1 MIIKTERKAEM
12 ENTVLKLTGV
22 EKTYQ
27 MGEKGVQ
34 ALQGIDMEI
43 EKGSFTAIVGTS
55 GSGKS
60 TLLNLIGALDVP
72 TKGEIL
78 FEGRDIGKLKEKE
91 LVTLRRD
98 KIGFVFQKFFLIEEL
113 TLLENILVPSLLK
126 GGRTDMEK
134 VNNICDR
141 LGISDRLTH
150 LPSELSGGQQ
160 QRAAIARALVN
171 DPPLLLCDE
180 PTGNLDSKTS
190 AEVADILSE
199 INHSMEK
206 TIIMVTHNM
215 NMAAKA
221 DVIYTIS
228 DGKIVD
234 R

>member
-1 MIIKTERKAEM
+1 M

-91 LVTLRRD
+91 LVALRRD

-126 GGRTDMEK
+126 GGRPDMER
-134 VNNICDR
+134 VNNICAR

-160 QRAAIARALVN
+160 QRAAIARALIN
-171 DPPLLLCDE
+171 DPDLLLCDE

-190 AEVADILSE
+190 SDVADILGE
-199 INHSMEK
+199 INHDLGK
-206 TIIMVTHNM
+206 TIILVTHDKDI
-215 NMAAKA
+215 AGKA
-221 DVIYTIS
+221 DYIYTIS
-228 DGKIVD
+228 DGRIVD
-234 R
+234 

>member
-91 LVTLRRD
+91 LVALRRD

-113 TLLENILVPSLLK
+113 TLLENIIVPNLLRGEK
-126 GGRTDMEK
+126 TDMEK
-134 VNNICDR
+134 VNKICDR
-141 LGISDRLTH
+141 LGISDRLRH
-150 LPSELSGGQQ
+150 LPSEISGGQQ
-160 QRAAIARALVN
+160 QRAAIARALIN
-171 DPPLLLCDE
+171 DPDLLLCDE

-190 AEVADILSE
+190 SDVADILGE
-199 INHSMEK
+199 INHDLGK
-206 TIIMVTHNM
+206 TIILVTHDKDI
-215 NMAAKA
+215 AGKA
-221 DVIYTIS
+221 DYIYTIS
-228 DGKIVD
+228 DGRIVD
-234 R
+234 

>member
-1 MIIKTERKAEM
+1 M

-27 MGEKGVQ
+27 MGEKGVL
-34 ALQGIDMEI
+34 ALRGIDMEI

-91 LVTLRRD
+91 LVALRRD

-199 INHSMEK
+199 INHSMGK
-206 TIIMVTHNM
+206 TIIMVTHDK
-215 NMAAKA
+215 NMAARA

-228 DGKIVD
+228 DGKIAD

>member
-1 MIIKTERKAEM
+1 M
-12 ENTVLKLTGV
+12 ENIVLKMTGV

-91 LVTLRRD
+91 LVALRRD

-126 GGRTDMEK
+126 GGKPDMER
-134 VNNICDR
+134 VNGICDR

-160 QRAAIARALVN
+160 QRAAIARALIN
-171 DPPLLLCDE
+171 DPDLLLCDE

-190 AEVADILSE
+190 SDVADILGE
-199 INHSMEK
+199 INHGLGK
-206 TIIMVTHNM
+206 TIILVTHDKDI
-215 NMAAKA
+215 AGKA
-221 DVIYTIS
+221 DYIYTIS
-228 DGKIVD
+228 DGRIVD
-234 R
+234 